1 MDGTIFS
8 MTGKSLVL
16 TFKFVLIID
25 CYFRFNVSPK
35 VTQAVIHHS
44 GASVSDSEIEP
55 TASDSPDSFPCTQ
68 PKTPARS
75 RSSHIVSEPNHQVAK
90 QFRSVANASFSAVG
104 DFLQQK
110 ATIDK
115 ERLKLIR
122 KCEARR
128 EEDEACRQVE
138 QERTQKADMAKLVL
152 LMDAATEEVKAVANN
167 FLLSLF

>member
-1 MDGTIFS
+1 
-8 MTGKSLVL
+8 
-16 TFKFVLIID
+16 
-25 CYFRFNVSPK
+25 
-35 VTQAVIHHS
+35 
-44 GASVSDSEIEP
+44 
-55 TASDSPDSFPCTQ
+55 
-68 PKTPARS
+68 
-75 RSSHIVSEPNHQVAK
+75 VAK

-122 KCEARR
+122 KREARR